1 MGGSGSGE
9 GTKRSHFTVL
19 YITKITQKY
28 CRKGVSILISV
39 ALVFFTKYEIEVV
52 MDTHCNDGL
61 KCFIS

>member
-1 MGGSGSGE
+1 MI
-9 GTKRSHFTVL
+9 RHFTVL